1 MNSNFLNGLS
11 ISHSSYPS
19 TFRPTP
25 GSLDDEPNSVLGAE
39 AQDNAIA
46 KYGIAGRVW
55 YTPPFALSSTPSAD
69 AKRRHREAA
78 YAIMLYVRNPDGYE
92 FDPRF
97 DLAPGA
103 TVVEL
108 GAGTGAAG
116 LALAAAHPHARVAL
130 TDLPEV
136 CPLLQSNA
144 REYPGVEVRPLAWGS
159 AAQARELQDELGLT
173 SISHVICSDLVCL
186 ELQVSGI

>member
-1 MNSNFLNGLS
+1 M
-11 ISHSSYPS
+11 
-19 TFRPTP
+19 
-25 GSLDDEPNSVLGAE
+25 
-39 AQDNAIA
+39 
-46 KYGIAGRVW
+46 
-55 YTPPFALSSTPSAD
+55 
-69 AKRRHREAA
+69 
-78 YAIMLYVRNPDGYE
+78 MLYFRNPDAYE

-97 DLAPGA
+97 ELGPGA

-116 LALAAAHPHARVAL
+116 LALAVAHAHARVVL

-159 AAQARELQDELGLT
+159 AAQAQELRDELGLIP
-173 SISHVICSDLVCL
+173 ISHVICSDLVCW
-186 ELQVSGI
+186 ELQIPGM

>member
-1 MNSNFLNGLS
+1 
-11 ISHSSYPS
+11 
-19 TFRPTP
+19 
-25 GSLDDEPNSVLGAE
+25 
-39 AQDNAIA
+39 
-46 KYGIAGRVW
+46 
-55 YTPPFALSSTPSAD
+55 
-69 AKRRHREAA
+69 
-78 YAIMLYVRNPDGYE
+78 MLYVRNPDAYE

-97 DLAPGA
+97 ELAPGA

-116 LALAAAHPHARVAL
+116 LALAAAHPRTRIVL

-144 REYPGVEVRPLAWGS
+144 GEYPGVEVRPLAWGS

-173 SISHVICSDLVCL
+173 SISHVICSDLVCS